1 MEIFAERLRALRV
14 ENKFSMKMLAEK
26 IGTSDVAIN
35 NWENKINEPKISYL
49 YRLAKVLNVS
59 SDYLIGLEDEDGT
72 KSE

>member
-49 YRLAKVLNVS
+49 YRLAKVFNVS